1 MNKLLILALLGMY
14 LGMATALGGG
24 DPPID
29 EDSMD
34 ELSWNDYGTR
44 YAIIVMGGHEPSG
57 GQLYRWYWGDTHG
70 MYLELKSLG
79 FADENIHFLSYGDSA
94 AAYPEHVDGVST
106 SANVTGAYNWAES
119 ACIDGDLLY
128 IFWVDHGSP
137 TYFVTNDGLITHA
150 ELGLLM
156 QPIVA
161 RTIIGAYNPC
171 YSGAVI
177 DDISRPGVITVTSQD
192 ATHPNSWGWAG
203 NWRRALRGAPEDG
216 IDTNEDGHI
225 CMTEAYEWICPRS
238 QGAGE
243 HSTYDDNGDG
253 VGHECDEP
261 GFDPSDPDKDGHF
274 GKFYAL
280 DGWAE
285 ESGSSVDP
293 GSQTQTD
300 TALLLTAVPNPFGS
314 GTTIRYALQREG
326 QVTLSVHAVDGRRL
340 ATLHRG
346 HQDSGVHTFMW
357 RGESDDGSRLG
368 TGIYYVKLQSGG
380 QVRMQ
385 TACLMR

>member
-1 MNKLLILALLGMY
+1 MNKLLALALLGICF
-14 LGMATALGGG
+14 GMATTPGSG
-24 DPPID
+24 DPPGS
-29 EDSMD
+29 EDRM
-34 ELSWNDYGTR
+34 EGLSWHDYGAR
-44 YAIIVMGGHEPSG
+44 YAIIVMGGHEHSG

-70 MYLELKSLG
+70 MYLELKDLG
-79 FADENIHFLSYGDSA
+79 FEDDNIHFLSYGDSA

-106 SANVTGAYNWAES
+106 SDNVRSAYNWAES

-128 IFWVDHGSP
+128 VFWVDHGSP
-137 TYFVTNDGLITHA
+137 TYFVTYDGLITHA

-161 RTIIGAYNPC
+161 RAIIGAYNPC

-177 DDISRPGVITVTSQD
+177 DDISRFGVITVTSQD

-203 NWRRALRGAPEDG
+203 KWRRALRGAPEDSV
-216 IDTNEDGHI
+216 DTNGDGHI

-238 QGAGE
+238 QDAGE

-253 VGHECDEP
+253 VGHECDDP
-261 GFDPSDPDKDGHF
+261 GFDPSDPEMDGHF

-280 DGWAE
+280 DGWAQ

-293 GSQTQTD
+293 GLPANMD
-300 TALLLTAVPNPFGS
+300 TSILFPAVPNPFGR
-314 GTTIRYALQREG
+314 GTTIRYALQQEE
-326 QVTLSVHAVDGRRL
+326 QVALSVHAVDGRRL
-340 ATLHRG
+340 TTLHWG
-346 HQDSGVHTFMW
+346 LQDSGLHTIVW

-368 TGIYYVKLQSGG
+368 TGIYYVKLRTGG
-380 QVRMQ
+380 AVRTRMV
-385 TACLMR
+385 CLMR